1 MKKSA
6 AEKLESLSIAGA
18 ARPSLGRTLGLDRGE
33 SLTTLA
39 LDKIVPNPNQPR
51 RHRSEAKLEEL
62 TLSIRERGVL
72 QPIRVRE
79 VKTNE
84 QYEIIAGERRWR
96 SAKAAGLPEIPAVI
110 VREQAPEQA
119 YIDAL
124 IENIVRE
131 DLNPIDRAEAL
142 IQIRVNLGLRSWD
155 EVGKVGPIGLSRQQI
170 YNLLGLT
177 ALPEAVQ
184 ADIRAGM
191 LTEKHGRALRL
202 LTKTPKLLEKAHH
215 EIKAK
220 QLSGDDALELTK
232 AFRKGEAK
240 KAPRVLKITYRTNAE
255 LITALE
261 AKLRELRPARRSR

>member
-6 AEKLESLSIAGA
+6 ATKLDSLSIAGA
-18 ARPSLGRTLGLDRGE
+18 ARPSLGRTLGLDRSE

-51 RHRSEAKLEEL
+51 RHPSEAKLEEL
-62 TLSIRERGVL
+62 TLSIRERGIL

-96 SAKAAGLPEIPAVI
+96 GAKAAGLTEIPAVI
-110 VREQAPEQA
+110 VREQAPDQA

-124 IENIVRE
+124 IENVVRE

-142 IQIRVNLGLRSWD
+142 VQIRVNLGLRSWD
-155 EVGKVGPIGLSRQQI
+155 EVGKVGHVGLSRQQI

-177 ALPEAVQ
+177 TLPDVVQ
-184 ADIRAGM
+184 ADIRTGV

-202 LTKTPKLLEKAHH
+202 LTKTPKALEKAHH

-220 QLSGDDALELTK
+220 KLSGDAALDL
-232 AFRKGEAK
+232 ANALRKGEAK
-240 KAPRVLKITYRTNAE
+240 KAPHVLKIPYRSDAE
-255 LITALE
+255 LIAALE
-261 AKLRELRPARRSR
+261 AKLRELRRSNRR